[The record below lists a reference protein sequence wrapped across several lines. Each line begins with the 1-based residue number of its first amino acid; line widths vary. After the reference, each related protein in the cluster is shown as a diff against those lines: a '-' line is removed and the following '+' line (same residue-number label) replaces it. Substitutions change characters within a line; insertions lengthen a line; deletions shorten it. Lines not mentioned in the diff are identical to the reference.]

1 MEYTL
6 LILMKYFFT
15 LLISIL
21 FAFTAS
27 SQSTVKKYTASRTE
41 KAPKID
47 GILDD
52 DVWQNVPF
60 ATDFVEL
67 QPTAGRH
74 EIKEERP
81 EEKIIY
87 DNTAIYVAA
96 RMYETDSKK
105 IARELTTRDNV
116 AADDFFGIILDT
128 Y

>member
-1 MEYTL
+1 MRIFTF
-6 LILMKYFFT
+6 LIFT
-15 LLISIL
+15 LLAVT
-21 FAFTAS
+21 AFPQT
-27 SQSTVKKYTASRTE
+27 TIKKYIATRTE
-41 KAPKID
+41 KVPKID

-52 DVWQNVPF
+52 DVWQNVPV

-74 EIKEERP
+74 EINEERT
-81 EEKIIY
+81 EVKIIY

-116 AADDFFGIILDT
+116 AAD
-128 Y
+128 

>member
-6 LILMKYFFT
+6 LVLMKYFFT

-74 EIKEERP
+74 EIKEERT
-81 EEKIIY
+81 EVKIIY
-87 DNTAIYVAA
+87 DNTAIYV
-96 RMYETDSKK
+96 RSEEHTS
-105 IARELTTRDNV
+105 ELQ
-116 AADDFFGIILDT
+116 
-128 Y
+128 